1 MTSKTK
7 RTAQQ
12 SVRIVGVHADGTEC
26 PLSGPHNHT
35 LRRQAR
41 CCAQGGPRVRV
52 RCDLCQKSLPAIHR
66 LDAVQTKAIHAAL
79 HEHDLTFRY
88 TVDDGH
94 GPKVIRQVRTLAAA

>member
-12 SVRIVGVHADGTEC
+12 PVWIVGVHADGTEC
-26 PLSGPHNHT
+26 PLSGPHSNTQHG
-35 LRRQAR
+35 QAR

-52 RCDLCQKSLPAIHR
+52 RCDLCQKSLPAVNR

-79 HEHDLTFRY
+79 HERELTFRY

-94 GPKVIRQVRTLAAA
+94 GPKVIRQVRTLIAA